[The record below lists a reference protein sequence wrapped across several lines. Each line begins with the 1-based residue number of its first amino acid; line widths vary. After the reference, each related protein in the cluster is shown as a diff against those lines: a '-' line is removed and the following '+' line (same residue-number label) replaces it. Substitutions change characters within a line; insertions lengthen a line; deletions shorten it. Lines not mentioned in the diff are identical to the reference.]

1 MIGAGPRGTSVLERL
16 LANWVPEGP
25 DASLHIDVIDPY
37 PAGPG
42 HVWQPGQSRLFLM
55 NTQSFYPTVIP
66 EDPDLAPPLAGHTFD
81 RWRELQRE
89 QPHPSLT
96 AEERA
101 ELAGLDTA
109 DFPSRA
115 LYGRYLRATLEELL
129 ARLPAGVTVDFHSTT
144 ATSVRHA
151 AGLGDAAGAAAGDG
165 SAGRGRFDVELADG
179 AVLTVDSVVLA
190 LGHLESRLNPEQREL
205 QAAAEEFGLLYLPP
219 AAPADVDWSLV
230 PAVKPVLVRG
240 MGLNFFDA
248 MGQLTEGRGGRFLP
262 GADGGL
268 SYLPSGR
275 EPLIIAASRRGTPY
289 RAKATLAGYY
299 PDAVTLRY
307 CTENALAKFA
317 EAGIRPAFDHDLWPL
332 LHRDALWAYY
342 STLARSQPGAI
353 LTAPKEFLTALEEAL
368 RPHAHSAAKWEDLV
382 DSVLEIHLRPA
393 HRLNLLGLA
402 APLAG
407 RSFAS
412 RAELDDAVVDYLLD
426 DARRSALG
434 EDDPV
439 KMTIGA
445 LHHGRAV
452 LKTAVADG
460 GITDESWVAGLR
472 GWFEAFVEGLASGP
486 PALRAEQLAALVRA
500 GVVRFVGPD
509 PQVRRGPQGEGLHG
523 GVALG
528 GEQYGQRRRRGRQ
541 RRRHGRGAGASQ
553 QGRCQRVTAAGAVAR
568 RRPGPAPAH
577 DDGGGISGADVR
589 AGRRPASLPAARRK
603 RLGDRRPLRPRAAA
617 VRRAVGNG
625 HCGRGPAEERT
636 RVPQRPAHAA
646 GRRRDCPGYSRALVE
661 RCPRLTRTEH
671 APRPGWAVD
680 IFAVCPSLRPGG
692 GHAQRVEP
700 GSILRVSER
709 SLRLRIQSEGLTLG
723 RILANASAAYMT
735 VFIATKVARTA
746 NQWVCNSASGNSSPA
761 GTAMAILLMIVPL
774 PWFRADGHG

>member
-16 LANWVPEGP
+16 LANWAPAGP
-25 DASLHIDVIDPY
+25 GATLHIDVIDPY

-42 HVWQPGQSRLFLM
+42 HVWQPGQSRLYLM

-66 EDPDLAPPLAGHTFD
+66 ENPDLAPPLAGHTFD
-81 RWRELQRE
+81 RWRELQRG

-96 AEERA
+96 AEERT
-101 ELAGLDTA
+101 ELSGLGPA

-115 LYGRYLRATLEELL
+115 IYGRYLRSTVEELL
-129 ARLPAGVTVDFHSTT
+129 ARLPAGATVDFHRTT

-151 AGLGDAAGAAAGDG
+151 AAAPGAGEEDDG
-165 SAGRGRFDVELADG
+165 RVRFDVGLANG
-179 AVLTVDSVVLA
+179 AALTVDSVVLA

-205 QAAAEEFGLLYLPP
+205 RAAAEEFGLLYLPP
-219 AAPADVDWSLV
+219 AAPADVDWSVV

-248 MGQLTEGRGGRFLP
+248 MGQLTEGRGGKFLP
-262 GADGGL
+262 TADGAL

-289 RAKATLAGYY
+289 RTKATLDGYY
-299 PDAVTLRY
+299 PGAVTLRY
-307 CTENALAKFA
+307 CTESALAKFA

-353 LTAPKEFLTALEEAL
+353 LTDPNAFLKELEQALH
-368 RPHAHSAAKWEDLV
+368 PHAHSAAKWEDQV
-382 DSVLEIHLRPA
+382 DSVLEVHVRPA

-407 RSFAS
+407 RSFSS
-412 RAELDDAVVDYLLD
+412 RAELNTAVVEYLLD
-426 DARRSALG
+426 DARRSALA

-472 GWFEAFVEGLASGP
+472 GWFESFVEGLASGP
-486 PALRAEQLAALVRA
+486 PALRARQLAALVGA

-509 PQVRRGPQGEGLHG
+509 PKF
-523 GVALG
+523 GVDRKAG
-528 GEQYGQRRRRGRQ
+528 TFTAVSPWVGNGADD
-541 RRRHGRGAGASQ
+541 GRGD
-553 QGRCQRVTAAGAVAR
+553 VVAAGAMVEAL
-568 RRPGPAPAH
+568 APANRVAVN
-577 DDGGGISGADVR
+577 DSPLLEQLLAEGLVRPRLMMTGEGTPVPTSGLDVV
-589 AGRRPASLPAARRK
+589 PHPY
-603 RLGDRRPLRPRAAA
+603 RPLGANGSVTDGVYVLGLQLSA
-617 VRRAVGNG
+617 V
-625 HCGRGPAEERT
+625 
-636 RVPQRPAHAA
+636 
-646 GRRRDCPGYSRALVE
+646 
-661 RCPRLTRTEH
+661 
-671 APRPGWAVD
+671 
-680 IFAVCPSLRPGG
+680 
-692 GHAQRVEP
+692 
-700 GSILRVSER
+700 
-709 SLRLRIQSEGLTLG
+709 
-723 RILANASAAYMT
+723 
-735 VFIATKVARTA
+735 
-746 NQWVCNSASGNSSPA
+746 QW
-761 GTAMAILLMIVPL
+761 GTAIAAEARQKSGPVYRSGQRTLRDADEIARAIL
-774 PWFRADGHG
+774 GS

>member
-1 MIGAGPRGTSVLERL
+1 MIGAGPRGTSALERL
-16 LANWVPEGP
+16 LANWVPAGP
-25 DASLHIDVIDPY
+25 DDTLHIDVIDPY

-42 HVWQPGQSRLFLM
+42 HVWQPGQSRLYLM

-66 EDPDLAPPLAGHTFD
+66 EDPDLARPLAGYTFD
-81 RWRELQRE
+81 RWRELQQE
-89 QPHPSLT
+89 QPHPCLS

-101 ELAGLDTA
+101 ELFGLGAA

-115 LYGRYLRATLEELL
+115 LYGRYLRSTLEELL
-129 ARLPAGVTVDFHSTT
+129 SRLPAGATVEFHDTT

-151 AGLGDAAGAAAGDG
+151 AAPRAGEDGDG
-165 SAGRGRFDVELADG
+165 RVGFDVGLADG

-205 QAAAEEFGLLYLPP
+205 QAAALDLGLLYLPP
-219 AAPADVDWSLV
+219 AAPADVDWALV

-262 GADGGL
+262 GENGGL
-268 SYLPSGR
+268 RYLPSGR

-307 CTENALAKFA
+307 CTESALAKFA

-353 LTAPKEFLTALEEAL
+353 LTDPKEFLKALEEAL
-368 RPHAHSAAKWEDLV
+368 HPHAHSAAKWDDVV
-382 DSVLEIHLRPA
+382 DSVLEIHVRPA

-412 RAELDDAVVDYLLD
+412 RAELDNAVVDYLLD
-426 DARRSALG
+426 DARRSGLG

-472 GWFEAFVEGLASGP
+472 GWFESFVEGLASGP
-486 PALRAEQLAALVRA
+486 PALRAEQLAALVSA

-509 PQVRRGPQGEGLHG
+509 PKFGVDRKAGTFTAVSPWVGNSAEDGPGEVVQAVAMVEALAPANMVTVNESPLLEQLLAEGLARPRLMMTVEGAPVPTSGLDVTPHPYRP
-523 GVALG
+523 LG
-528 GEQYGQRRRRGRQ
+528 TNGSVTEGLYVLGLQLSAVQWGTAIAAEARQKSGPVYRSGQRTLRD
-541 RRRHGRGAGASQ
+541 ADEI
-553 QGRCQRVTAAGAVAR
+553 AR
-568 RRPGPAPAH
+568 A
-577 DDGGGISGADVR
+577 I
-589 AGRRPASLPAARRK
+589 
-603 RLGDRRPLRPRAAA
+603 
-617 VRRAVGNG
+617 
-625 HCGRGPAEERT
+625 
-636 RVPQRPAHAA
+636 
-646 GRRRDCPGYSRALVE
+646 
-661 RCPRLTRTEH
+661 
-671 APRPGWAVD
+671 
-680 IFAVCPSLRPGG
+680 
-692 GHAQRVEP
+692 
-700 GSILRVSER
+700 
-709 SLRLRIQSEGLTLG
+709 LG
-723 RILANASAAYMT
+723 R
-735 VFIATKVARTA
+735 
-746 NQWVCNSASGNSSPA
+746 
-761 GTAMAILLMIVPL
+761 
-774 PWFRADGHG
+774 

>member
-1 MIGAGPRGTSVLERL
+1 MIGAGPRGTSALERL
-16 LANWVPEGP
+16 LANWVPAGP
-25 DASLHIDVIDPY
+25 DAVLHVDVIDPY

-55 NTQSFYPTVIP
+55 NTQAFYPTVIP
-66 EDPDLAPPLAGHTFD
+66 EDPELARPLAGHTFD
-81 RWRELQRE
+81 RWRELQE
-89 QPHPSLT
+89 HQPHPSLT
-96 AEERA
+96 AEDRA
-101 ELAGLDTA
+101 ELSGLGSA

-115 LYGRYLRATLEELL
+115 LYGRYLRSTLEELL
-129 ARLPAGVTVDFHSTT
+129 SRLPAGATVDFHNTT

-151 AGLGDAAGAAAGDG
+151 AAPGPGDDG
-165 SAGRGRFDVELADG
+165 RVRFDVGLADG

-205 QAAAEEFGLLYLPP
+205 QAAAKAFGLLYLPP
-219 AAPADVDWSLV
+219 AAPADVDWALV

-248 MGQLTEGRGGRFLP
+248 MGQLTEGRGGQFLP
-262 GADGGL
+262 GENGGL

-275 EPLIIAASRRGTPY
+275 EPRIIAASRRGTPY

-299 PDAVTLRY
+299 PGAVTLRY
-307 CTENALAKFA
+307 CTESAVAKFA

-353 LTAPKEFLTALEEAL
+353 LTEPREFLKALEEAL
-368 RPHAHSAAKWEDLV
+368 HPRAHSAAKWNDLV
-382 DSVLEIHLRPA
+382 DDVLEIHVRPA

-412 RAELDDAVVDYLLD
+412 RAELDNAVVEYLLD

-472 GWFEAFVEGLASGP
+472 GWFESFVEGLASGP
-486 PALRAEQLAALVRA
+486 PALRSEQLAALVRA

-509 PQVRRGPQGEGLHG
+509 PKFGVDRKAGTFTAVSPWVGNSADGGQGEIVRAVAMVEALAPANKVPVNESPLLEQLLAEGLVRPRLMMTVEG
-523 GVALG
+523 APVPTSGLDVAPHPYRPLG
-528 GEQYGQRRRRGRQ
+528 ANGSVTEGLYVLGLQLSAVQWGTAIAAEARQKSGPLYRSGQRTLRD
-541 RRRHGRGAGASQ
+541 ADEI
-553 QGRCQRVTAAGAVAR
+553 AR
-568 RRPGPAPAH
+568 A
-577 DDGGGISGADVR
+577 I
-589 AGRRPASLPAARRK
+589 
-603 RLGDRRPLRPRAAA
+603 
-617 VRRAVGNG
+617 
-625 HCGRGPAEERT
+625 
-636 RVPQRPAHAA
+636 
-646 GRRRDCPGYSRALVE
+646 
-661 RCPRLTRTEH
+661 
-671 APRPGWAVD
+671 
-680 IFAVCPSLRPGG
+680 
-692 GHAQRVEP
+692 
-700 GSILRVSER
+700 
-709 SLRLRIQSEGLTLG
+709 LG
-723 RILANASAAYMT
+723 R
-735 VFIATKVARTA
+735 
-746 NQWVCNSASGNSSPA
+746 
-761 GTAMAILLMIVPL
+761 
-774 PWFRADGHG
+774 

>member
-1 MIGAGPRGTSVLERL
+1 MRRRVEAQAGVAAVALRTPEEGLAEFREMADLAGALAALDYNPLPAVLIVTPT
-16 LANWVPEGP
+16 AAGP
-25 DASLHIDVIDPY
+25 DATLHIDVIDPY

-42 HVWQPGQSRLFLM
+42 HVWQPGQSRLYLM

-66 EDPDLAPPLAGHTFD
+66 EDPELAAPLAGHTFD
-81 RWRELQRE
+81 RWRELQQE
-89 QPHPSLT
+89 QPHPALT

-101 ELAGLDTA
+101 ELSGLTAA

-115 LYGRYLRATLEELL
+115 LYGRYLRSTLEALL
-129 ARLPAGVTVDFHSTT
+129 SCLPAGATVEFHGTT
-144 ATSVRHA
+144 ATSVRHT
-151 AGLGDAAGAAAGDG
+151 AAATPGREDGDG
-165 SAGRGRFDVELADG
+165 GSGPVGFDVDLADG

-190 LGHLESRLNPEQREL
+190 LGHLESRLSPEQREL

-248 MGQLTEGRGGRFLP
+248 MGQLTEGRGGRFLN
-262 GADGGL
+262 GADGRL

-299 PDAVTLRY
+299 PDAVTLKY
-307 CTENALAKFA
+307 CTESALAKFA

-382 DSVLEIHLRPA
+382 DSVLDVHVRPA

-407 RSFAS
+407 RSFDS
-412 RAELDDAVVDYLLD
+412 RAELDAAVVDYLLD

-472 GWFEAFVEGLASGP
+472 GWFESYVEGLASGP
-486 PALRAEQLAALVRA
+486 PALRAEQLAALVSA

-509 PQVRRGPQGEGLHG
+509 PKFGVDRKAGMFTAVSPWVGNNADDAAGEVVKAVAMVEALAPANRVAVNESPLLEQLLAEGLVRPRLMMTVEGTPVPTSGLDVVPHPYRP
-523 GVALG
+523 LG
-528 GEQYGQRRRRGRQ
+528 GNGSVTEGLYVLGLQLSAVQWGTAIAAEARQKSGPVYRSGQRTLRD
-541 RRRHGRGAGASQ
+541 ADEI
-553 QGRCQRVTAAGAVAR
+553 AR
-568 RRPGPAPAH
+568 A
-577 DDGGGISGADVR
+577 I
-589 AGRRPASLPAARRK
+589 
-603 RLGDRRPLRPRAAA
+603 
-617 VRRAVGNG
+617 
-625 HCGRGPAEERT
+625 
-636 RVPQRPAHAA
+636 
-646 GRRRDCPGYSRALVE
+646 
-661 RCPRLTRTEH
+661 
-671 APRPGWAVD
+671 
-680 IFAVCPSLRPGG
+680 
-692 GHAQRVEP
+692 
-700 GSILRVSER
+700 
-709 SLRLRIQSEGLTLG
+709 LG
-723 RILANASAAYMT
+723 R
-735 VFIATKVARTA
+735 
-746 NQWVCNSASGNSSPA
+746 
-761 GTAMAILLMIVPL
+761 
-774 PWFRADGHG
+774 

>member
-16 LANWVPEGP
+16 LANWAPARPG
-25 DASLHIDVIDPY
+25 ATLHVDVIDPY

-42 HVWQPGQSRLFLM
+42 HVWQPGQSRLYLM

-66 EDPDLAPPLAGHTFD
+66 EDPDLARPLAGHTFD

-101 ELAGLDTA
+101 ELSGLGAA

-115 LYGRYLRATLEELL
+115 LYGRYLRSTVDELL
-129 ARLPAGVTVDFHSTT
+129 SRLPAGATVDFHSTT
-144 ATSVRHA
+144 ATSVRHSA
-151 AGLGDAAGAAAGDG
+151 PPVAGEVDDG
-165 SAGRGRFDVELADG
+165 RVRFDVGLANG
-179 AVLTVDSVVLA
+179 AALTVDSVVLA

-205 QAAAEEFGLLYLPP
+205 RAAAEEFGLLYLPP

-262 GADGGL
+262 GEDGGM

-307 CTENALAKFA
+307 CTESALAKFA

-353 LTAPKEFLTALEEAL
+353 LTEAKEFLKELEEAL
-368 RPHAHSAAKWEDLV
+368 HPHAHSAAKWENQV
-382 DSVLEIHLRPA
+382 DSVLEVHLRPA

-412 RAELDDAVVDYLLD
+412 RAELDNAVVEYLLD

-434 EDDPV
+434 EGDPV

-472 GWFEAFVEGLASGP
+472 GWFESFVEGLASGP
-486 PALRAEQLAALVRA
+486 PALRAQQLAALVSA

-509 PQVRRGPQGEGLHG
+509 PKF
-523 GVALG
+523 GVD
-528 GEQYGQRRRRGRQ
+528 RK
-541 RRRHGRGAGASQ
+541 AGTF
-553 QGRCQRVTAAGAVAR
+553 TAVS
-568 RRPGPAPAH
+568 PW
-577 DDGGGISGADVR
+577 
-589 AGRRPASLPAARRK
+589 
-603 RLGDRRPLRPRAAA
+603 
-617 VRRAVGNG
+617 VGNG
-625 HCGRGPAEERT
+625 TDDGSGDVVAAAAMVEALAPAN
-636 RVPQRPAHAA
+636 RVAVNESPLLEQLLAE
-646 GRRRDCPGYSRALVE
+646 GLV
-661 RCPRLTRTEH
+661 RPRLMMTAEGTPVPTSGLDV
-671 APRPGWAVD
+671 APHPYRPLGANGSVTDGLYVLGLQLSAV
-680 IFAVCPSLRPGG
+680 
-692 GHAQRVEP
+692 
-700 GSILRVSER
+700 
-709 SLRLRIQSEGLTLG
+709 
-723 RILANASAAYMT
+723 
-735 VFIATKVARTA
+735 
-746 NQWVCNSASGNSSPA
+746 QW
-761 GTAMAILLMIVPL
+761 GTAIAAEARQKSGPVYRSGQRTLRDADEIARAILGSSGP
-774 PWFRADGHG
+774 DGPKHE

>member
-1 MIGAGPRGTSVLERL
+1 MGISQSIRTAVIGAGPRGTSVLERL
-16 LANWVPEGP
+16 LANWAPAGP
-25 DASLHIDVIDPY
+25 DTTLHIDVIDPY

-42 HVWQPGQSRLFLM
+42 HVWQPGQSRLYLM

-66 EDPDLAPPLAGHTFD
+66 EDPDLARPLAGHTFD
-81 RWRELQRE
+81 RWRELQQH

-96 AEERA
+96 AEDRA
-101 ELAGLDTA
+101 ELSGLGST

-115 LYGRYLRATLEELL
+115 LYGRYLRSTLDELL
-129 ARLPAGVTVDFHSTT
+129 SRLPAGATVDFHNTA

-151 AGLGDAAGAAAGDG
+151 AAPGPGDDG
-165 SAGRGRFDVELADG
+165 RVRFDVGLADG
-179 AVLTVDSVVLA
+179 GVLTVDSVVLA
-190 LGHLESRLNPEQREL
+190 LGHLESRLNPEQRDL
-205 QAAAEEFGLLYLPP
+205 QAAAEELGLLYLPP

-248 MGQLTEGRGGRFLP
+248 MGQLTEGRGGQFLP
-262 GADGGL
+262 GENGGL

-299 PDAVTLRY
+299 PEAVTLRY
-307 CTENALAKFA
+307 CTESAVAKFA

-353 LTAPKEFLTALEEAL
+353 LTEPKEFLKALEEAL
-368 RPHAHSAAKWEDLV
+368 HPHAHSAAKWDDLV
-382 DSVLEIHLRPA
+382 DSVLEIHVRPA

-407 RSFAS
+407 RSFAT
-412 RAELDDAVVDYLLD
+412 RAELDNAVVEYLLD

-472 GWFEAFVEGLASGP
+472 GWFESFVEGLASGP
-486 PALRAEQLAALVRA
+486 PALRSEQLAALVSA

-509 PQVRRGPQGEGLHG
+509 PKFGVDRKAGTFTAVSPWVGNSADDAAGEVVQAVAMVEALAPANKVAVNQSPLLEHLLAEGLVRPRLVMTVEGAPVPTSGLDVTPHPYR
-523 GVALG
+523 ALG
-528 GEQYGQRRRRGRQ
+528 ANGSVTEGLYVLGLQLSAVQWGTAIAAEARQKSGPVYRSGQRTLRD
-541 RRRHGRGAGASQ
+541 ADEI
-553 QGRCQRVTAAGAVAR
+553 AR
-568 RRPGPAPAH
+568 A
-577 DDGGGISGADVR
+577 I
-589 AGRRPASLPAARRK
+589 
-603 RLGDRRPLRPRAAA
+603 
-617 VRRAVGNG
+617 
-625 HCGRGPAEERT
+625 
-636 RVPQRPAHAA
+636 
-646 GRRRDCPGYSRALVE
+646 
-661 RCPRLTRTEH
+661 
-671 APRPGWAVD
+671 
-680 IFAVCPSLRPGG
+680 
-692 GHAQRVEP
+692 
-700 GSILRVSER
+700 
-709 SLRLRIQSEGLTLG
+709 LG
-723 RILANASAAYMT
+723 R
-735 VFIATKVARTA
+735 
-746 NQWVCNSASGNSSPA
+746 
-761 GTAMAILLMIVPL
+761 
-774 PWFRADGHG
+774 

>member
-16 LANWVPEGP
+16 LANWVPAAP
-25 DASLHIDVIDPY
+25 DATLHIDVVDPY

-42 HVWQPGQSRLFLM
+42 HVWQPGQSRLYLM

-66 EDPDLAPPLAGHTFD
+66 EDPGLARPLAGHTFD

-89 QPHPSLT
+89 QPHPALT
-96 AEERA
+96 TDERA
-101 ELAGLDTA
+101 ELSGLAST

-115 LYGRYLRATLEELL
+115 LYGRYLRSTLEELL
-129 ARLPAGVTVDFHSTT
+129 SRLPAGATVEFHSTT
-144 ATSVRHA
+144 ATSVRHTA
-151 AGLGDAAGAAAGDG
+151 AGGDSGKVA
-165 SAGRGRFDVELADG
+165 FDVELAGG

-190 LGHLESRLNPEQREL
+190 LGHLESRLSPEQREL

-262 GADGGL
+262 GADGRL

-299 PDAVTLRY
+299 PDAVTLKY

-342 STLARSQPGAI
+342 STLAGSQPGAI
-353 LTAPKEFLTALEEAL
+353 LTDPKEFLKALEKAL
-368 RPHAHSAAKWEDLV
+368 HPHAHSAAKWEDQA
-382 DSVLEIHLRPA
+382 DSVLDVHVRPA

-412 RAELDDAVVDYLLD
+412 RAELDGAVVEYLLD

-472 GWFEAFVEGLASGP
+472 GWFESFVEGLASGP
-486 PALRAEQLAALVRA
+486 PALRAEQLAALVSS

-509 PQVRRGPQGEGLHG
+509 PKFGVDRKAGTFTAVSPWVGNRAEDGAGEVVNAVAMVEALAPANRVAVNESPLLEQLLAEGLVRPRLMMTVEG
-523 GVALG
+523 TPVPTSGLDVAPHPYRPLG
-528 GEQYGQRRRRGRQ
+528 ANGSVTEGLFVLGLQLSAVQWGTAIAAEARQKSGPVYRSGQRTLRD
-541 RRRHGRGAGASQ
+541 ADEI
-553 QGRCQRVTAAGAVAR
+553 AR
-568 RRPGPAPAH
+568 A
-577 DDGGGISGADVR
+577 I
-589 AGRRPASLPAARRK
+589 
-603 RLGDRRPLRPRAAA
+603 
-617 VRRAVGNG
+617 
-625 HCGRGPAEERT
+625 
-636 RVPQRPAHAA
+636 
-646 GRRRDCPGYSRALVE
+646 
-661 RCPRLTRTEH
+661 
-671 APRPGWAVD
+671 
-680 IFAVCPSLRPGG
+680 
-692 GHAQRVEP
+692 
-700 GSILRVSER
+700 
-709 SLRLRIQSEGLTLG
+709 LG
-723 RILANASAAYMT
+723 R
-735 VFIATKVARTA
+735 
-746 NQWVCNSASGNSSPA
+746 
-761 GTAMAILLMIVPL
+761 
-774 PWFRADGHG
+774 

>member
-1 MIGAGPRGTSVLERL
+1 VIGAGPRGTSVLERL
-16 LANWVPEGP
+16 LANWAPARPG
-25 DASLHIDVIDPY
+25 ATLHVDVIDPY

-42 HVWQPGQSRLFLM
+42 HVWQPGQSRLYLM

-66 EDPDLAPPLAGHTFD
+66 EDPDLARPLAGHTFD

-101 ELAGLDTA
+101 ELSGLGAA

-115 LYGRYLRATLEELL
+115 LYGRYLRSTVDELL
-129 ARLPAGVTVDFHSTT
+129 SRLPAGATVDFHSTT

-151 AGLGDAAGAAAGDG
+151 AAPGTGEEDDG
-165 SAGRGRFDVELADG
+165 RVRFDVGLADG
-179 AVLTVDSVVLA
+179 AALTVDSVVLA
-190 LGHLESRLNPEQREL
+190 LGHLDSRLNPEQREL
-205 QAAAEEFGLLYLPP
+205 RAAAEEFGLLYLPP

-262 GADGGL
+262 GGDGGM

-307 CTENALAKFA
+307 CTQSALAKFA
-317 EAGIRPAFDHDLWPL
+317 EAGIRPAFDHDFWPL

-353 LTAPKEFLTALEEAL
+353 LTEPKEFLKELEEAL
-368 RPHAHSAAKWEDLV
+368 HPHAHSAAKWEDQV
-382 DSVLEIHLRPA
+382 DSVLEVHLRPA

-412 RAELDDAVVDYLLD
+412 RAELDNAVVEYLLD

-486 PALRAEQLAALVRA
+486 PALRAQQLAALVSA

-509 PQVRRGPQGEGLHG
+509 PKF
-523 GVALG
+523 GVDRKTG
-528 GEQYGQRRRRGRQ
+528 TF
-541 RRRHGRGAGASQ
+541 
-553 QGRCQRVTAAGAVAR
+553 TAVS
-568 RRPGPAPAH
+568 PW
-577 DDGGGISGADVR
+577 
-589 AGRRPASLPAARRK
+589 
-603 RLGDRRPLRPRAAA
+603 
-617 VRRAVGNG
+617 VGNG
-625 HCGRGPAEERT
+625 TDDGSGDVVTAGAMVEALAPAN
-636 RVPQRPAHAA
+636 RVAVNDSPLLEQLLAE
-646 GRRRDCPGYSRALVE
+646 GLV
-661 RCPRLTRTEH
+661 RPRLMMTAEGTPVPTSGLDV
-671 APRPGWAVD
+671 APHPYRPLGANGSVTDGLYVLGLQLSAV
-680 IFAVCPSLRPGG
+680 
-692 GHAQRVEP
+692 
-700 GSILRVSER
+700 
-709 SLRLRIQSEGLTLG
+709 
-723 RILANASAAYMT
+723 
-735 VFIATKVARTA
+735 
-746 NQWVCNSASGNSSPA
+746 QW
-761 GTAMAILLMIVPL
+761 GTAIAAEARQKSGPVYRSGQRTLRDADEIARAILGSSGP
-774 PWFRADGHG
+774 DGPKHE

>member
-16 LANWVPEGP
+16 LANWVPAAP
-25 DASLHIDVIDPY
+25 DATLHIDVVDPY

-42 HVWQPGQSRLFLM
+42 HVWQPGQSRLYLM

-66 EDPDLAPPLAGHTFD
+66 EDPGLARPLAGHTFD

-89 QPHPSLT
+89 QPHPALT
-96 AEERA
+96 TDERA
-101 ELAGLDTA
+101 ELSGLAST

-115 LYGRYLRATLEELL
+115 LYGRYLRSTLEELL
-129 ARLPAGVTVDFHSTT
+129 SRLPAGATVEFHSTT
-144 ATSVRHA
+144 ATSVRHTA
-151 AGLGDAAGAAAGDG
+151 SGGDSGKVT
-165 SAGRGRFDVELADG
+165 FDVELAGG
-179 AVLTVDSVVLA
+179 AVLSVDSVVLA
-190 LGHLESRLNPEQREL
+190 LGHLESRLSPEQREL

-262 GADGGL
+262 GADGRL

-299 PDAVTLRY
+299 PDAVTLKY

-342 STLARSQPGAI
+342 STLAGSQPGAI
-353 LTAPKEFLTALEEAL
+353 LTDPKEFLKALEKAL
-368 RPHAHSAAKWEDLV
+368 HPHAHSAAKWEDQA
-382 DSVLEIHLRPA
+382 DSVLDVHVRPA

-412 RAELDDAVVDYLLD
+412 RAELDGAVVEYLLD

-472 GWFEAFVEGLASGP
+472 GWFESFVEGLASGP
-486 PALRAEQLAALVRA
+486 PALRAEQLAALVSS

-509 PQVRRGPQGEGLHG
+509 PKFGVDRKTGTFTAVSPWVGNRAEDGAAEVVNAVAMVEALAPTNRVAVNESPLLEQLLAEGLVRPRLMMTVEG
-523 GVALG
+523 TPVPTSGLDVAPHPYRPLG
-528 GEQYGQRRRRGRQ
+528 ANGSVTEGLFVLGLQLSAVQWGTAIAAEARQKSGPVYRSGQRTLRD
-541 RRRHGRGAGASQ
+541 ADEI
-553 QGRCQRVTAAGAVAR
+553 AR
-568 RRPGPAPAH
+568 A
-577 DDGGGISGADVR
+577 I
-589 AGRRPASLPAARRK
+589 
-603 RLGDRRPLRPRAAA
+603 
-617 VRRAVGNG
+617 
-625 HCGRGPAEERT
+625 
-636 RVPQRPAHAA
+636 
-646 GRRRDCPGYSRALVE
+646 
-661 RCPRLTRTEH
+661 
-671 APRPGWAVD
+671 
-680 IFAVCPSLRPGG
+680 
-692 GHAQRVEP
+692 
-700 GSILRVSER
+700 
-709 SLRLRIQSEGLTLG
+709 LG
-723 RILANASAAYMT
+723 R
-735 VFIATKVARTA
+735 
-746 NQWVCNSASGNSSPA
+746 
-761 GTAMAILLMIVPL
+761 
-774 PWFRADGHG
+774 